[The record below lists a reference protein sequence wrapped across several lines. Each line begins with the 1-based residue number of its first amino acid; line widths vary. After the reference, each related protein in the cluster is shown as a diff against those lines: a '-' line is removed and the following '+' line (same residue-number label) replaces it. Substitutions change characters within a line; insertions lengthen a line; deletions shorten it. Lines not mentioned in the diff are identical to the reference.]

1 MSVMTQSVNNGG
13 FTIIELIISILVFG
27 FVAAGLAE
35 VFTSV
40 TDVQRNA
47 NYLQLATTAA
57 QTEVE
62 SLRNNN
68 YDQLANGTISFTSK
82 LPTILPSP
90 RSGTVIISEPITG
103 IKRVDVTVSYNQDGL
118 TENIEL
124 SSYIGIIGIAQ

>member
-1 MSVMTQSVNNGG
+1 MTQLKANSG
-13 FTIIELIISILVFG
+13 FTIIELIISIVVFG

-40 TDVQRNA
+40 TDVQRNT

-68 YDQLANGTISFTSK
+68 YDQLQNGTINFTSQ
-82 LPTILPSP
+82 LPSNLP
-90 RSGTVIISEPITG
+90 GPHSGTVIVSSPFTD

-124 SSYIGIIGIAQ
+124 SSFIGIIGISQ

>member
-1 MSVMTQSVNNGG
+1 MTQLKDNSG
-13 FTIIELIISILVFG
+13 FTIIELIISIVVFG

-68 YDQLANGTISFTSK
+68 YDQLPNGTISFTSQ
-82 LPTILPSP
+82 LPSNLP
-90 RSGTVIISEPITG
+90 QPSSGTVIISSPLTD

-124 SSYIGIIGIAQ
+124 SSFIGIIGISE

>member
-1 MSVMTQSVNNGG
+1 MAQPKDVAG

-35 VFTSV
+35 VFTSI

-68 YDQLANGTISFTSK
+68 YDQLANGTASFTSQ
-82 LPTILPSP
+82 LPTNLPPP
-90 RSGTVIISEPITG
+90 RSGTVTVSAPFTD
-103 IKRVDVTVSYNQDGL
+103 IKRVDVTVSYSQDGL
-118 TENIEL
+118 IENVEL
-124 SSYIGIIGIAQ
+124 SSYIGIIGISQ

>member
-1 MSVMTQSVNNGG
+1 MTQLKGSSG
-13 FTIIELIISILVFG
+13 FTIIELIISIVVFG

-68 YDQLANGTISFTSK
+68 YDQLPNGTISFTSQ
-82 LPTILPSP
+82 LPSNLPPP
-90 RSGTVIISEPITG
+90 RSGTVIISSPLTD

-124 SSYIGIIGIAQ
+124 SSFIGIIGISE